1 MNINKLGTIRQL
13 EILERVY
20 TLGSVTA
27 AADDLNLSQPTLS
40 MQLKKLADQNDVQLY
55 NQVGKQLIF
64 TEAGEI
70 FVRSARR
77 ILQEMSTLRS
87 ELDLLH
93 GLTKGT
99 LKLAFVTSA
108 KYFIP
113 HLLGPFC
120 ERYPDIDIQLK
131 VGNRQQVLERMN
143 QADDDFYVFSHL
155 PEMRNLKAIEF
166 LPNPLIPIVAADH
179 PLAAQPNL
187 TLKDL
192 LPFNYIAREP
202 GSGTRYTIENYLKDT
217 GVALTPKMT
226 IESNEAIK
234 HCVMSNLGFS
244 ILSAYTLSFGGDE
257 GIAKLNVEGFP
268 IPSHWSFVWPQEKR
282 LSPIANVFL
291 EYIDK
296 EGRELLLEQLR

>member
-27 AADDLNLSQPTLS
+27 AAEELSLTQPTLS
-40 MQLKKLADQNDVQLY
+40 MQLKKLAEQNDVQLY

-64 TEAGEI
+64 TEAGEV

-77 ILQEMSTLRS
+77 ILQEMATLQS

-99 LKLAFVTSA
+99 LKLAVVTSA

-120 ERYPDIDIQLK
+120 ARYPDIDIQLK
-131 VGNRQQVLERMN
+131 VGNREQVLERMTG
-143 QADDDFYVFSHL
+143 ASDDFYVFSHL
-155 PEMRNLKAIEF
+155 PELRNLQAIEF
-166 LPNPLIPIVAADH
+166 LPNPLVPIVAADH
-179 PLAAQPNL
+179 PLAKKKQL

-192 LPFNYIAREP
+192 MPLNYIAREP
-202 GSGTRYTIENYLKDT
+202 GSGTRYTIENYLKEA
-217 GVALTPKMT
+217 GMQLTPRMT

-257 GIAKLNVEGFP
+257 GIAKLEVEGFP

-291 EYIDK
+291 DYIDE
-296 EGRELLLEQLR
+296 EGRDQMLDQLR